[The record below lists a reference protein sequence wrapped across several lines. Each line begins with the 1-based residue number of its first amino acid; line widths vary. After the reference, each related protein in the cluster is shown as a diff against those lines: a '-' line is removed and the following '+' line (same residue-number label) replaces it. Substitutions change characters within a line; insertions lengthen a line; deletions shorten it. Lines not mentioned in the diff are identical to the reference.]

1 MAGTKEGGMKA
12 SAKNRAIDPDFY
24 RKIGRKGGSKS
35 HPETRA
41 FSLDPELAKRAGAI
55 GGKISKRGKS
65 KK

>member
-24 RKIGRKGGSKS
+24 RKIGRMGGSKS

-41 FSLDPELAKRAGAI
+41 FSLDPELANTPRALR
-55 GGKISKRGKS
+55 GKISKRGKS